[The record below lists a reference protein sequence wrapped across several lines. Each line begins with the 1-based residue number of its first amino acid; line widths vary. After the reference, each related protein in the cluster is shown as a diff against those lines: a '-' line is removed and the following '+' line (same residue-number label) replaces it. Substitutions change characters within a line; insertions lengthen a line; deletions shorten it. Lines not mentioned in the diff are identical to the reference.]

1 MKIQLSDHF
10 TFKKLLRFT
19 LPSIAMMIFTSIYGM
34 VDGFFVSNYV
44 GKTPFAAVNLIFPF
58 LMILGAFGAMLGTGG
73 SALIAKTLGE
83 GDREQ
88 ANRLFSLFIY
98 LSFGVG
104 ALIAAVAFIFIRP
117 IAALLGAEGE
127 LLENCVIY
135 GRIILVALPS
145 LMLQFGF
152 QSFFVTAEKP
162 GLGFLVT
169 VLAGVT
175 NIVFDALLV
184 AIFRFGIVGAA
195 IATAMSQVVGGIIP
209 LFYFFSKNK
218 SLLRLGKTRFDGKA
232 LFRACTNGS
241 SEFLTNIS
249 MSLVSMLYNF
259 QLMQYAGENGIAAY
273 GVLMYVGFIFVSI
286 FLGYSIGT
294 APLIGYN
301 FGAGRRDELQ
311 NLLKKSLLLVG
322 ITSVAMVLASLGL
335 AYPFSA
341 LYVGYDAV
349 LMEMTLH
356 AFLIYSFGFL
366 FSGTPIFLS
375 SFFTALNDGPV
386 SAAISF
392 IRTLLLQII
401 AVLVLPLLMGLDGIW
416 LSTVVSEAVAAVI
429 AVIFLICNRKRYGYY

>member
-104 ALIAAVAFIFIRP
+104 ALIAAAAFIFIRP

-322 ITSVAMVLASLGL
+322 ITSVAMVIASLGL

-392 IRTLLLQII
+392 
-401 AVLVLPLLMGLDGIW
+401 
-416 LSTVVSEAVAAVI
+416 
-429 AVIFLICNRKRYGYY
+429 